1 MSPTRTIVSVATA
14 AIVSLVTACN
24 APRHYD
30 VSPQN
35 TNARTTMVLFNAPP
49 MIDVLD
55 VGFPGASPGDT
66 VVWHAPLTTS
76 RGDLSTEVGLAI
88 GTMTRV
94 RVGQPALPGEDGARD
109 HRATSVEFGW
119 HESPDSMVILG
130 GHPYAAGAVESDVA
144 ILRAIVGGTGR
155 FIGARGEMTST
166 PLGDGWYEH
175 RIVLVD

>member
-1 MSPTRTIVSVATA
+1 
-14 AIVSLVTACN
+14 
-24 APRHYD
+24 
-30 VSPQN
+30 
-35 TNARTTMVLFNAPP
+35 
-49 MIDVLD
+49 
-55 VGFPGASPGDT
+55 
-66 VVWHAPLTTS
+66 
-76 RGDLSTEVGLAI
+76 
-88 GTMTRV
+88 MTRV